1 MCGIVGIKKEF
12 ERVAP
17 QVFDSMVDSLSSR
30 GPDGRGVKALD
41 EGRLYLGHRRLSIID
56 LSETGSQPMSNEDN
70 SLWLTFNGE
79 IYNYR
84 LLRREL
90 KCCGHVFRSQSD
102 SETIIHAY
110 EEWGS
115 ACVGHF
121 RGIFAFAIYDCRQK
135 SLFLARDHVGVK
147 PLYYYNDQDS
157 FVFASQPRAILASEK
172 FRARV
177 DQKAFSLF
185 LAYGNVPGD
194 VSIYEGVRKLLPG
207 HWLLLKD
214 NKLEIKQY
222 WSLIYSPTIFDPG
235 EAEILVRTK
244 VEESVCLQT
253 VSDVRIGTLLSGGVD
268 STIITSILA
277 NGFGSD
283 LSSYTIGF
291 DEKESDEREYANF
304 VAKSLQT
311 NHQEQLLSYAD
322 ACLLLPD
329 ITEAYDEPFHLNGL
343 FPFFALS
350 RLVEC
355 SGGKVVL
362 GGDGADELFAG
373 YLWYEYFSD
382 SLKPKKQ
389 LPFLHKLSSAFG
401 LDFTRREVEPV
412 KDFFYYNGFFDS
424 DSQKNILG
432 KDVVSLN
439 NDVYG
444 PLTRHWK
451 PELPP
456 VLSGQLLDFNCF
468 QVDHCLTKVDRASM
482 ACGVEVRVPFLD
494 VELIE
499 LVFSINHEITFK
511 SGERKALLKQAMRN
525 ELPKGMNTGR
535 KKGFSSP
542 LNVWLENGI
551 AKAGENLILD
561 GSLCSRDLLNGDGI
575 KNGYSNMDVGNKL
588 LLISAELWAL
598 HWLEGDKEA
607 INQFSRNC
615 LNDSVGSNA

>member
-1 MCGIVGIKKEF
+1 MCGIVGFKKEF
-12 ERVAP
+12 KSVDP
-17 QVFDSMVDSLSSR
+17 LVFDAMVDSLSSR

-56 LSETGSQPMSNEDN
+56 LSATGSQPMSNEDY

-90 KCCGHVFRSQSD
+90 EYCGHVFRSQSD

-110 EEWGS
+110 EEWGT
-115 ACVGHF
+115 ACVTRF

-135 SLFLARDHVGVK
+135 CLFLARDHVGVK
-147 PLYYYNDQDS
+147 PLYYYNDQGS
-157 FVFASQPRAILASEK
+157 FVFASLPRAILASEK
-172 FRARV
+172 FRTRV
-177 DQKAFSLF
+177 DPNAFSLF

-222 WSLIYSPTIFDPG
+222 WNLIYAPTIVDPG
-235 EAEILVRTK
+235 EAEKLVRTK

-253 VSDVRIGTLLSGGVD
+253 VSDVPIGTLLSGGVD
-268 STIITSILA
+268 SAIITSILA
-277 NGFGSD
+277 NDLGSN

-311 NHQEQLLSYAD
+311 NHQEQVLPYAD

-329 ITEAYDEPFHLNGL
+329 ITKAYDEPFHLNGL

-350 RLVEC
+350 RLVES

-373 YLWYEYFSD
+373 YLWYEYFRD
-382 SLKPKKQ
+382 TRKPQKV
-389 LPFLHKLSSAFG
+389 LSFLHNFLSTLG
-401 LDFTRREVEPV
+401 LNSSRSEVEPI
-412 KDFFYYNGFFDS
+412 KKFFNYNGFFGS

-439 NDVYG
+439 NDIYG
-444 PLTRHWK
+444 LLAKHWK
-451 PELPP
+451 PEYPQ
-456 VLSGQLLDFNCF
+456 VLSGQILDFNCF

-494 VELIE
+494 VELVE

-551 AKAGENLILD
+551 AKAGKNLILD
-561 GSLCSRDLLNGDGI
+561 GSLCSRGLLNGDGI

-588 LLISAELWAL
+588 LLISVELWAL

-607 INQFSRNC
+607 INQFCMNC
-615 LNDSVGSNA
+615 LNYSGGSSA

>member
-1 MCGIVGIKKEF
+1 
-12 ERVAP
+12 
-17 QVFDSMVDSLSSR
+17 
-30 GPDGRGVKALD
+30 
-41 EGRLYLGHRRLSIID
+41 
-56 LSETGSQPMSNEDN
+56 MSNEDN
-70 SLWLTFNGE
+70 SVWLTFNGE

-84 LLRREL
+84 LLRQEL
-90 KCCGHVFRSQSD
+90 ECCGHVFRSQSD

-110 EEWGS
+110 EEWGT

-135 SLFLARDHVGVK
+135 CLFLARDHVGVK
-147 PLYYYNDQDS
+147 PLYFYKNQES

-172 FRARV
+172 FCARV
-177 DQKAFSLF
+177 DHNAFSLF

-194 VSIYEGVRKLLPG
+194 VSIYKGIRKLLPG

-222 WSLIYSPTIFDPG
+222 WSLTYAPTIFDPC
-235 EAEILVRTK
+235 EAENLVRAK
-244 VEESVCLQT
+244 VEESVRLQT
-253 VSDVRIGTLLSGGVD
+253 ISDVPIGTLLSGGVD

-277 NGFGSD
+277 NDFGKNF
-283 LSSYTIGF
+283 SSYTIGF
-291 DEKESDEREYANF
+291 DEKESDERKYAKF

-311 NHQEQLLSYAD
+311 NHQEQVLSYAD

-329 ITEAYDEPFHLNGL
+329 IAEAYDEPFHLNGL

-350 RLVEC
+350 RLVQ
-355 SGGKVVL
+355 SFGGKVVL

-373 YLWYEYFSD
+373 YLWYEYFSN
-382 SLKPKKQ
+382 SLKPQKN
-389 LPFLHKLSSAFG
+389 LSFLHKLSSSFG
-401 LDFTRREVEPV
+401 LNSTRSEVEPV
-412 KDFFYYNGFFDS
+412 KAFFNYNGFFDS

-432 KDVVSLN
+432 KDLASLN

-444 PLTRHWK
+444 PLTRHWN
-451 PELPP
+451 PEYPP
-456 VLSGQLLDFNCF
+456 VLSGQILDFNCF

-494 VELIE
+494 VELVA

-511 SGERKALLKQAMRN
+511 DGERKALLKRVMRN

-551 AKAGENLILD
+551 AKAGKSLILD
-561 GSLCSRDLLNGDGI
+561 GSLCSKGLLNGDGI
-575 KNGYSNMDVGNKL
+575 KKSYSTMNVGKKL

-607 INQFSRNC
+607 IKLFSENC
-615 LNDSVGSNA
+615 LNYSESGNV